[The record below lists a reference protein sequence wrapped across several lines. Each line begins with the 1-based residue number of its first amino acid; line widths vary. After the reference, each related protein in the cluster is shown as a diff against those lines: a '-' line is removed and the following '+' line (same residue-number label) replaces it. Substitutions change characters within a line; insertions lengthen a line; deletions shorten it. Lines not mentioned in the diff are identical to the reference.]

1 MSEIQIKVHKGLA
14 VITLARPQALN
25 ALSLDMIKD
34 IRTVLSDMRDDDDIK
49 AVMFTSENE
58 KAFCAGGDVKSVA
71 MAAKNTDFYDANILS
86 DNLCYEMFY
95 EEYNLNHEIADYP
108 KCIISLIDGICMG
121 GGAGLALH
129 GDFTVVS
136 NAVKFAM
143 PEVFIG
149 FFPDVGSGY
158 IFNKLPRPTAL
169 WLLLTGARISGQMMH
184 GLGLATHYIES
195 RGIQAL
201 YKTLLQSD
209 WRRSEAISIL
219 KSQLATYCEPPD
231 SKQMPEGMS
240 SADVHKKAESYF
252 DADNVP
258 SILQNLQAASDDQF
272 ALQALESMQSA
283 CPESMV
289 LTLQHMDWAR
299 GKDVATVLENEFRLA
314 QYFVRQPDFYEGVRA
329 VLIEKDGNPQWSSR
343 AEDFQAD
350 HYGRIQER
358 YDEYALFHQE

>member
-1 MSEIQIKVHKGLA
+1 MNPQVKIKKTEKIQKTHY
-14 VITLARPQALN
+14 QSW
-25 ALSLDMIKD
+25 LSWQK
-34 IRTVLSDMRDDDDIK
+34 LSHGSLK
-49 AVMFTSENE
+49 LFVPS
-58 KAFCAGGDVKSVA
+58 
-71 MAAKNTDFYDANILS
+71 
-86 DNLCYEMFY
+86 
-95 EEYNLNHEIADYP
+95 YNLNHEIADYP

-231 SKQMPEGMS
+231 SKQMPEGN
-240 SADVHKKAESYF
+240 Y
-252 DADNVP
+252 
-258 SILQNLQAASDDQF
+258 
-272 ALQALESMQSA
+272 
-283 CPESMV
+283 PERWTYD
-289 LTLQHMDWAR
+289 LGW
-299 GKDVATVLENEFRLA
+299 G
-314 QYFVRQPDFYEGVRA
+314 P
-329 VLIEKDGNPQWSSR
+329 SR
-343 AEDFQAD
+343 A
-350 HYGRIQER
+350 
-358 YDEYALFHQE
+358 